1 MGALASN
8 EKKRPN
14 VLFSACPT
22 PGPHSLSVKL
32 IFLPIPRDE
41 VNYPRPFPALHITLE
56 RGPRPSQHEPEMRLA
71 AVPALSVREGR
82 ANGEGAQAQKPEE
95 VPGSV
100 APSGFHPPSPRTLV
114 AAAGD
119 RLPNPRGQV
128 AGETQ
133 GLDCGEGVG
142 SSVTAAPPALTPAA
156 REARAR
162 AVHPFRGLSPGRS
175 PRGEGGSL
183 HRGLLPEL
191 LSGVSS
197 PGPRRGGFSAGAA
210 P

>member
-82 ANGEGAQAQKPEE
+82 ANGERAQAQKPEE

-128 AGETQ
+128 AGET
-133 GLDCGEGVG
+133 
-142 SSVTAAPPALTPAA
+142 
-156 REARAR
+156 
-162 AVHPFRGLSPGRS
+162 
-175 PRGEGGSL
+175 
-183 HRGLLPEL
+183 
-191 LSGVSS
+191 
-197 PGPRRGGFSAGAA
+197 
-210 P
+210 